1 MNNFKDLIMQGLS
14 ARLDT
19 YENEEEKNMI
29 INLKPRNYLTKKE
42 NINNNNI
49 NNNKNEFEN
58 NINLMTKE
66 ILHIHSKIKIII
78 IIKISWKKIIL

>member
-1 MNNFKDLIMQGLS
+1 
-14 ARLDT
+14 
-19 YENEEEKNMI
+19 MI

-58 NINLMTKE
+58 NINDNNE
-66 ILHIHSKIKIII
+66 NINP
-78 IIKISWKKIIL
+78 KKITRESSAGGGGLAFL